1 VHVDLVVAKVITMC
15 LGFLVAHQAYVGYRT
30 HGSDAMLYVAIG
42 FLVVSV
48 GAVIEGVLFEVVG
61 LTIYQAGTVQTSIVA
76 AGMVVIL
83 YSLYGDLEESQQSG
97 DGTTVHRVKVSS
109 EPTDEPGETGLKAPG
124 EGEQGEGSA
133 SQPARR
139 NHADGSPA
147 DRDREATEQTDTE
160 ENEQTDTE
168 ENEQTDTEENDTRN
182 D

>member
-1 VHVDLVVAKVITMC
+1 MHVDLVVAKVITMC

-109 EPTDEPGETGLKAPG
+109 EPTDEPGETGLTAPG

-133 SQPARR
+133 SQSARR

-147 DRDREATEQTDTE
+147 DRDREATGQPNGEKTEQSDTGDEQTDGQE
-160 ENEQTDTE
+160 DG
-168 ENEQTDTEENDTRN
+168 TRN